1 MLLHILLFCLS
12 GINAQLFEQNIAG
25 GARSLASS
33 LTLDKKYMY
42 VSGAVGSSDAP
53 NILVS
58 KMNLDGTLLW
68 SRKIISQLNGGEA
81 RSVVSLP
88 DGGVAF
94 AGRFGTDACVGRFS
108 ASGRLLW
115 AKVFSDGPYSGA
127 AQLMSIVYN
136 DDTLV
141 AVGQIRDGGSQAFIL
156 RLHMDGSIIYSN
168 YLDGMSAHLHAL
180 TTLPGNGYIAVGRSD
195 QSGIIVK
202 FNEDGSSSWVKT
214 FQLPDSYTVF
224 SAVFRTDDGL
234 YVVGQAYGAKS
245 GFPESI
251 VGRFDG
257 YGNFLWSNLYTIPDT
272 AGMELHSLFVQAG
285 TIVVAGLAQQPY
297 RGVIASISLG
307 GQPITSRLY
316 GSRWSAPTF
325 FSVALAGAQVY
336 AVGNSLV
343 SPATTAR
350 ATPSS
355 YIIAGNALG
364 ETSCPTE
371 ARSLAVRPIE
381 LSGMAKRLDVIPGMS
396 SASDVSAAVSFP
408 GRVVAV
414 CPAPTTAA

>member
-1 MLLHILLFCLS
+1 
-12 GINAQLFEQNIAG
+12 
-25 GARSLASS
+25 
-33 LTLDKKYMY
+33 
-42 VSGAVGSSDAP
+42 
-53 NILVS
+53 
-58 KMNLDGTLLW
+58 
-68 SRKIISQLNGGEA
+68 
-81 RSVVSLP
+81 
-88 DGGVAF
+88 
-94 AGRFGTDACVGRFS
+94 
-108 ASGRLLW
+108 
-115 AKVFSDGPYSGA
+115 
-127 AQLMSIVYN
+127 
-136 DDTLV
+136 
-141 AVGQIRDGGSQAFIL
+141 
-156 RLHMDGSIIYSN
+156 
-168 YLDGMSAHLHAL
+168 
-180 TTLPGNGYIAVGRSD
+180 
-195 QSGIIVK
+195 
-202 FNEDGSSSWVKT
+202 
-214 FQLPDSYTVF
+214 
-224 SAVFRTDDGL
+224 
-234 YVVGQAYGAKS
+234 
-245 GFPESI
+245 
-251 VGRFDG
+251 
-257 YGNFLWSNLYTIPDT
+257 
-272 AGMELHSLFVQAG
+272 MELHSLFVQAG